1 MFLPEAQRGRFVPA
15 FAFTMVTILPQDNY
29 LPLSA
34 WLEEKMSEEK
44 AVTARLWKFPVGW
57 F

>member
-1 MFLPEAQRGRFVPA
+1 
-15 FAFTMVTILPQDNY
+15 MVTILPQDNY

-44 AVTARLWKFPVGW
+44 AVAARLGKFPVGW